1 MRIQISGVEIQLDS
15 QEVKSAKKM
24 TLEYLNRIKIE
35 AQAVG
40 QPTYYFTTLIVMHLL
55 SQELIDEMDSK
66 SLEMI
71 LNRINNKKNPK

>member
-35 AQAVG
+35 AQAAG
-40 QPTYYFTTLIVMHLL
+40 QPTY
-55 SQELIDEMDSK
+55 
-66 SLEMI
+66 
-71 LNRINNKKNPK
+71 

>member
-35 AQAVG
+35 AQAAS
-40 QPTYYFTTLIVMHLL
+40 QPTYFFTTLIVMHLL